1 MTLDATKGTTMA
13 EQMMKGFPPPPEGQV
28 TLANWRL
35 SPFNRWAF
43 HHVREIIPTADI
55 PHDAAGVRE
64 LPEQPQDLSRLP
76 IANPGGDTVPLA
88 RFLDDSSTDGIVVLH
103 KGRLVFERYGNGM
116 TVRAPHI
123 LMSISKS
130 MLALVAGILADRGIL
145 DVDRP
150 ATDYVPEVRDTAFA
164 GATVRHLLD
173 MRTGLVFDEDYTATS
188 GPIIEYRKATG
199 WNPLAPGEQL
209 SDLRTFF
216 RQLTQA
222 DRAHGGRFHYIS
234 VNTDLLGWVVERA
247 AGQRFADL
255 MSELIW
261 QPMGAAD
268 SAYLTIDRLGASRCA
283 GGVCTTTRDLAR
295 VGQLIADGGARG
307 TRQIIPEAWIA
318 DILDNG
324 DTDAWN
330 AGSFIEIYPGA
341 VMHYRSKWYVE
352 NGPKPLMFGLG
363 IHGQN
368 LFIDRANDI
377 VIAKFSSQAPPLD
390 AGLIATTGAMV
401 AAIRNALGS
410 A

>member
-1 MTLDATKGTTMA
+1 MV
-13 EQMMKGFPPPPEGQV
+13 ERMMKGFPPLAEGQV

-55 PHDAAGVRE
+55 PHDPAGVRE
-64 LPEQPQDLSRLP
+64 LTDRSQDLSRLA
-76 IANPGGDTVPLA
+76 IAIPGGDTVPLA

-103 KGRLVFERYGNGM
+103 KGQLVFERYGNGM
-116 TVRAPHI
+116 TPRSPHI
-123 LMSISKS
+123 LMSVSKS
-130 MLALVAGILADRGIL
+130 MLGLVAGILAARGAL
-145 DVDRP
+145 DVDRL
-150 ATDYVPEVRDTAFA
+150 ATDYVPEVRETAFA

-173 MRTGLVFDEDYTATS
+173 MRTGLVFDENYTATS
-188 GPIIEYRKATG
+188 GPIINYRKATG
-199 WNPLAPGEQL
+199 WNPLAPGEKQG
-209 SDLRTFF
+209 DLRSFF
-216 RQLTQA
+216 LELAEA
-222 DRAHGGRFHYIS
+222 DRPHGGRFHYIS

-268 SAYLTIDRLGASRCA
+268 SAYLSIDRLGASRCA
-283 GGVCTTTRDLAR
+283 GGMCTTTRDLAR
-295 VGQLIADGGARG
+295 VGQLIVDGGARG

-318 DILDNG
+318 DISKNG
-324 DTDAWN
+324 DTSAWN
-330 AGSFIEIYPGA
+330 EGPFLEYYPGA

-352 NGPKPLMFGLG
+352 HGPKPLLFGLG

-368 LFIDRANDI
+368 LFIDRADDI

-390 AGLIATTGAMV
+390 VGLIAGTGAMV
-401 AAIRNALGS
+401 AAIRKALNGE
-410 A
+410 